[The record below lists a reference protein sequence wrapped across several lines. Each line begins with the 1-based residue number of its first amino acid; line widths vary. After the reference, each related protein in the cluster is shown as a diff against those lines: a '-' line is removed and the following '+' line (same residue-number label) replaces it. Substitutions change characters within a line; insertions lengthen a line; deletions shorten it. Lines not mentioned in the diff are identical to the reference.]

1 MAKKRA
7 SRRTGKKGSIFDPF
21 GGRFL
26 LSLFV
31 YAVIIGGT
39 FYGLRYFFLKSDF
52 FVVREIYVNKDKGYA
67 FKEGETKLNRLYS
80 GRNIF
85 QVDLKYAQTMIKSD
99 FPQLKKVEVRRRFP
113 DRLEV
118 DIITREPVAVV
129 DHGGGI
135 VIDREAVVVALGYK
149 GEGLTRI
156 RGVGFFLN
164 MPSRGEKIKNQM
176 LEKGLVLI
184 DGMRK
189 KMPSRVK
196 SVEYIDISDKN
207 NIVLGISGVAVK
219 MGADDFSHKLDRLDE
234 MLRDPKLKL
243 KDINYIDLRFK
254 DAVIAPR

>member
-7 SRRTGKKGSIFDPF
+7 SKRPGKKGSIFNPF
-21 GGRFL
+21 GGKFL

-31 YAVIIGGT
+31 YGVIIGGS

-52 FVVREIYVNKDKGYA
+52 FIVREIYVNKDKDYT
-67 FKEGETKLNRLYS
+67 FKEGETKLNRLYA

-85 QVDLKYAQTMIKSD
+85 QIDIKYAQTMIKSD

-129 DHGGGI
+129 DYGGGI
-135 VIDREAVVVALGYK
+135 VIDREAVVVALGDK
-149 GEGLTRI
+149 DEGLIKI

-164 MPSRGEKIKNQM
+164 MPSKGEKIKNQM

-184 DGMRK
+184 DGVRK
-189 KMPSRVK
+189 KMSSRVK
-196 SVEYIDISDKN
+196 NVDYIDISDKN

-219 MGADDFSHKLDRLDE
+219 MGADDFSYKLDRLNE
-234 MLRDPKLKL
+234 MLRDPKLNL
-243 KDINYIDLRFK
+243 KEINYIDLRFK